1 MHMSEMRMTEVLVP
15 IAASTDRLVQT
26 VKALN
31 DTEVSGK
38 TLVPPWTRG
47 HVITHVA
54 RAADSLCRL
63 LTWARTGVE
72 TPQYAGLDAR
82 AAEIEAGARRPVH
95 ELVADVVASAER
107 FDDAIRSLPGGAWSH
122 EVRMRTG
129 ELRTPEALASARLRE
144 LEVHHV
150 DLAAGYRFAEVPPP
164 TARLIIDDLVD
175 AQRRREGVPPLRIE
189 ATDTDL
195 THELGTGGPTIRGTQ
210 ADLLGWL
217 TGRTTGATLTTSR
230 PGPVPTA
237 PYWI

>member
-72 TPQYAGLDAR
+72 TPQYSQSLDAR

-150 DLAAGYRFAEVPPP
+150 DLAAKLPVRRGAAADRSLDHRRP
-164 TARLIIDDLVD
+164 
-175 AQRRREGVPPLRIE
+175 RRRTAAGAKACRLCASKRR
-189 ATDTDL
+189 T
-195 THELGTGGPTIRGTQ
+195 PT
-210 ADLLGWL
+210 
-217 TGRTTGATLTTSR
+217 
-230 PGPVPTA
+230 
-237 PYWI
+237 

>member
-1 MHMSEMRMTEVLVP
+1 MRMTEMHMTEVLVP

-26 VKALN
+26 IKVLD
-31 DTEVSGK
+31 DTEVGGE

-63 LTWARTGVE
+63 LTWARSGVE
-72 TPQYAGLDAR
+72 TPQYASMEAR
-82 AAEIEAGARRPVH
+82 SAEIETGARRPVH

-107 FDDAIRSLPGGAWSH
+107 FDDAVRSLPDAAWSY

-144 LEVHHV
+144 LEVHHA
-150 DLAAGYRFAEVPPP
+150 DLAVGYGFADVPPP

-189 ATDTDL
+189 ATDTGL

-217 TGRTTGATLTTSR
+217 TGRTTGATLTISG

>member
-1 MHMSEMRMTEVLVP
+1 MHMTEVHMTEMHVTALLVP
-15 IAASTDRLVQT
+15 ITASTDRLVRT

-31 DTEVSGK
+31 DTEVGGK

-72 TPQYAGLDAR
+72 TPQYASMDIR

-95 ELVADVVASAER
+95 DLVADVVASAAR
-107 FDDAIRSLPGGAWSH
+107 FDDAVRSLPGAAWSY

-129 ELRTPEALASARLRE
+129 ELRTPEALVSARLRE

-150 DLAAGYRFAEVPPP
+150 DLAAGYRF
-164 TARLIIDDLVD
+164 
-175 AQRRREGVPPLRIE
+175 RRRS
-189 ATDTDL
+189 A
-195 THELGTGGPTIRGTQ
+195 
-210 ADLLGWL
+210 ADRSLDH
-217 TGRTTGATLTTSR
+217 RR
-230 PGPVPTA
+230 PRRRTA
-237 PYWI
+237 PARRSPASAHRSDGHRPDP